1 MAFPVTNH
9 ERIVPGTDP
18 NNLNGVYK
26 AVHKQIPFRILKE
39 LKQAIQN
46 YGVNSPFTLGIVQG
60 LAEGSHLTM
69 VAHGLARATGGWLL
83 TPAVISFS
91 PIFISQVSSVPHP
104 WIITTKQMSISI
116 ELPILDILHNIYDL
130 LWWLTS
136 LIFSRFIPL
145 IVCTR
150 IKIHPFCGIYLMFM

>member
-69 VAHGLARATGGWLL
+69 VAHGLGRATGG
-83 TPAVISFS
+83 
-91 PIFISQVSSVPHP
+91 
-104 WIITTKQMSISI
+104 
-116 ELPILDILHNIYDL
+116 
-130 LWWLTS
+130 
-136 LIFSRFIPL
+136 
-145 IVCTR
+145 
-150 IKIHPFCGIYLMFM
+150 